1 MKYLALVSALAAVG
15 HVSAQSDS
23 TASASTPPSPTPTA
37 CPAAGESNALG
48 EGCNPNRDYPG
59 KACALLGDCYILEGL
74 GVIVPTSTS
83 SSTPTPTACPAAGE
97 SNALGEGCNPN
108 RDYPGKA
115 CALLGDCYILE
126 GLGVIVPTSTSSP
139 KPTPTVCPPAGK
151 TNAAGDYGCNP
162 NRAYPGK
169 ACALIGDC
177 YILRG
182 LGGIVPN
189 VTSSVVPESS
199 TITTVINGV
208 TTTMP
213 VAHTSAHG
221 GFVTTVING
230 VTTSVPIAEPTRAP
244 NGGIITT
251 GSDGAV
257 TTLPPGAQPTGGDVP
272 TAGAA
277 QLSIAGGLAAVA
289 FAAALL

>member
-1 MKYLALVSALAAVG
+1 MGTIISTLSHTQPTIPRFHHHPSSHKMKYLALVSALAAVG

-23 TASASTPPSPTPTA
+23 TASASTPPTPTPTA

-126 GLGVIVPTSTSSP
+126 GLGVI
-139 KPTPTVCPPAGK
+139 
-151 TNAAGDYGCNP
+151 
-162 NRAYPGK
+162 
-169 ACALIGDC
+169 
-177 YILRG
+177 
-182 LGGIVPN
+182 
-189 VTSSVVPESS
+189 
-199 TITTVINGV
+199 
-208 TTTMP
+208 
-213 VAHTSAHG
+213 
-221 GFVTTVING
+221 
-230 VTTSVPIAEPTRAP
+230 
-244 NGGIITT
+244 
-251 GSDGAV
+251 
-257 TTLPPGAQPTGGDVP
+257 
-272 TAGAA
+272 
-277 QLSIAGGLAAVA
+277 
-289 FAAALL
+289 

>member
-1 MKYLALVSALAAVG
+1 MGTTIISTLSHTQPTIPRFHHHPSSRKMKYLALVSALAAVG

-23 TASASTPPSPTPTA
+23 TASASTPPAPTPTA

-59 KACALLGDCYILEGL
+59 KACALLGDCYILEGF
-74 GVIVPTSTS
+74 GVIVPTVTTS
-83 SSTPTPTACPAAGE
+83 A
-97 SNALGEGCNPN
+97 
-108 RDYPGKA
+108 
-115 CALLGDCYILE
+115 
-126 GLGVIVPTSTSSP
+126 

-199 TITTVINGV
+199 TITTV
-208 TTTMP
+208 
-213 VAHTSAHG
+213 
-221 GFVTTVING
+221 
-230 VTTSVPIAEPTRAP
+230 
-244 NGGIITT
+244 
-251 GSDGAV
+251 
-257 TTLPPGAQPTGGDVP
+257 
-272 TAGAA
+272 
-277 QLSIAGGLAAVA
+277 
-289 FAAALL
+289 